1 MSETL
6 GGLLFRHSFEVEN
19 KTECIENITFV
30 VKTKTK
36 TFIFELSTHIEND
49 SDSVILLLGSAQIPS
64 TAHWEITPIVQCW
77 NSYRAL
83 HINDGEVLI
92 SDPTM
97 KSRKLLFG
105 LFSIILPQYIFSI

>member
-1 MSETL
+1 M
-6 GGLLFRHSFEVEN
+6 EN

-30 VKTKTK
+30 IKTKTK
-36 TFIFELSTHIEND
+36 TFIFELSAHIEND
-49 SDSVILLLGSAQIPS
+49 SESVILLLGSAQIPS
-64 TAHWEITPIVQCW
+64 TAQWEIIPIVQCW

-83 HINDGEVLI
+83 HIHDGEVLV

-97 KSRKLLFG
+97 RSLQLLFG